1 MGRSYKKIKNQLSID
16 GWFFVAIKTRFDRG
30 KENNKM
36 EELMT
41 KIKDVYADCTTCQ
54 EIAEVYAKIMMENQK
69 QMELQVDCL
78 VNSDIE

>member
-1 MGRSYKKIKNQLSID
+1 
-16 GWFFVAIKTRFDRG
+16 
-30 KENNKM
+30 M